1 MLEYNKALER
11 MLGSGKL
18 KNATQLAGV
27 LGITPQALS
36 NYKRNGK
43 MPAKLL
49 FQFAELYGVSL
60 DWLVGTASEEGGVG
74 AEGAIFKE
82 SAESA
87 NSKEYLLTEEER
99 IYVDKLLLILRSSNS
114 TFKNVIM
121 LGLDL
126 EDRKTV

>member
-1 MLEYNKALER
+1 MLE
-11 MLGSGKL
+11 SGKL
-18 KNATQLAGV
+18 KNATQLAGA

-36 NYKRNGK
+36 NYKRNGR

-60 DWLVGTASEEGGVG
+60 DWLVGEASEGGTVR
-74 AEGAIFKE
+74 AEGVA
-82 SAESA
+82 ANGPALGA
-87 NSKEYLLTEEER
+87 NSKEYQLTEEER
-99 IYVDKLLLILRSSNS
+99 VYVDKLLLILRSTNS

-126 EDRKTV
+126 EDRKTA